1 MTVISLIAALDEKG
15 GIGFNNQ
22 LLTHL
27 PADLKYFK
35 TATMGKPIIMGRRTY
50 ESIGKPL
57 PGRQN
62 IIISQ
67 TMTELSGVL
76 VFSDLNLAIEHTKN
90 ETEIMIIGGAQL
102 FAIASAL
109 ANRMYLTKIHHEFRA
124 DVFFPTIDLTSWI
137 CIEQKEHVKDEKNPY
152 DLTFYIYERLRS

>member
-90 ETEIMIIGGAQL
+90 EPEIMIIGGAQL